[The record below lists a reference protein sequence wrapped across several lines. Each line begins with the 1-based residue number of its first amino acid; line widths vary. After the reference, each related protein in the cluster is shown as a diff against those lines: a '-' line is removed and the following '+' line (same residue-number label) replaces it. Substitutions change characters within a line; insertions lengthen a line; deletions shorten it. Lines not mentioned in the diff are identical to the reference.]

1 MRLNLPTTGCE
12 YAFPKGQT
20 LVSTTDTQGRITHCN
35 AAFVAV
41 SGYRRDELVGQPHNM
56 IRHPDM
62 PEEAFRDMW
71 ATIASGRPWSA
82 PVKNRRKD
90 GDHYWVMANATPLLQ
105 DGRPVGYMSVRTEAT
120 RAQIAAA
127 EQLYATMREE
137 KQAGRRVHR
146 LSAGR
151 VLRHTLVGRAAH
163 GLATLGLSA
172 RLALVL
178 LSLLLASLVAGGLL
192 PGAAGWALQLALFG
206 AAWWYLARRL
216 VQPIAG
222 LTQVANR
229 VAAGDLTAM
238 VRRSRNDELGDLEQA
253 LGQLSFN
260 LFAIVRDA
268 RDESDAMRLGAQEI
282 AQGNL
287 DLSARTE
294 SQASSL
300 EQTAAAMEQITG
312 TVRQSAD
319 AARQATALAGQAN
332 AAATRSREAVD
343 SVGQT
348 MRDIEGDSTR
358 IGEITQV
365 IDSIAFQTN
374 ILALNAA
381 VEAARAG
388 EQGRGFAVV
397 AGEVRA
403 LAQRSA
409 GAAREIKGLIDQS
422 AQRVAQGQQR
432 TQAARATMAEVV
444 EGVRRVSAIVGEI
457 SHASQEQLAGISE
470 VNTAVG
476 QLDTITQD
484 NAALVEEVAAAAQ
497 GLVRTAGAVTDAVQV
512 FRLEAGGANPGTCAG
527 GSAGARPAACPA
539 GAAATRAQ
547 TGQVLTAM

>member
-1 MRLNLPTTGCE
+1 MRLNLPITGQE
-12 YAFPKGQT
+12 YAVPKGQT
-20 LVSTTDTQGRITHCN
+20 LVSTTDTKGNITHCN

-41 SGYRRDELVGQPHNM
+41 SGYTRDELLGQPHNM

-71 ATIASGRPWSA
+71 ATISSGRPWSA

-127 EQLYATMREE
+127 EQLYATMRQE
-137 KQAGRRVHR
+137 KQAGRRVHG
-146 LSAGR
+146 LSSGRVVRHTLAGR
-151 VLRHTLVGRAAH
+151 VAH

-172 RLALVL
+172 RLGLALL
-178 LSLLLASLVAGGLL
+178 ALLLASLAAGALL
-192 PGAAGWALQLALFG
+192 PASAGWALPLLQLALFG
-206 AAWWYLARRL
+206 AAWWYLARLL
-216 VQPIAG
+216 VHPIAG
-222 LTQVANR
+222 LTLAANR
-229 VAAGDLTAM
+229 VAAGDLTTT
-238 VRRSRNDELGDLEQA
+238 VRRGRSDELGDLEQA

-260 LFAIVRDA
+260 LCAIVRDA
-268 RDESDAMRLGAQEI
+268 RDESESMRLGAQEI

-294 SQASSL
+294 SQAASL
-300 EQTAAAMEQITG
+300 EQTAASMDQITG
-312 TVRQSAD
+312 TVRQSNE
-319 AARQATALAGQAN
+319 AARQATTLAGQAN

-348 MRDIEGDSTR
+348 MRDIQGDSNR

-397 AGEVRA
+397 ASEVRS
-403 LAQRSA
+403 LAGRSA
-409 GAAREIKGLIDQS
+409 DAAKEIKQLIDQS
-422 AQRVAQGQQR
+422 AHRVEQGQQR
-432 TQAARATMAEVV
+432 TQAAQATMVEVV
-444 EGVRRVSAIVGEI
+444 EGVQRVSAVVGEI

-476 QLDTITQD
+476 QLDTITQE
-484 NAALVEEVAAAAQ
+484 NAALVEQVAAAAQ
-497 GLVRTAGAVTDAVQV
+497 GLTRTAVAVTDSVQV
-512 FRLEAGGANPGTCAG
+512 FRLEAEVPTAAPAAPTPAP
-527 GSAGARPAACPA
+527 ALRPAAQVVQPRGRA
-539 GAAATRAQ
+539 LTR
-547 TGQVLTAM
+547 V

>member
-1 MRLNLPTTGCE
+1 MRQNLPITGQE

-41 SGYRRDELVGQPHNM
+41 SGYTRDELVGQPHNL

-90 GDHYWVMANATPLLQ
+90 GAHYWVMANATPLLQ
-105 DGRPVGYMSVRTEAT
+105 EGRPVGYMSVRTEAT
-120 RAQIAAA
+120 RAQVEAA
-127 EQLYATMREE
+127 EQLYAAMRKE
-137 KQAGRRVHR
+137 KQEGRRLHG

-151 VLRHTLVGRAAH
+151 VRRHTLVGRVAH
-163 GLATLGLSA
+163 GLATLGLGA
-172 RLALVL
+172 RLALAL
-178 LSLLLASLVAGGLL
+178 LALLLASLAAGALL
-192 PGAAGWALQLALFG
+192 PPGAAGWALQVALFG
-206 AAWWYLARRL
+206 AAWWYLARLL

-222 LTQVANR
+222 LTLAANR
-229 VAAGDLTAM
+229 AAAGDLTGA
-238 VRRSRNDELGDLEQA
+238 VRRGRSDELGDLEQA

-260 LFAIVRDA
+260 LSAIVRDA
-268 RDESDAMRLGAQEI
+268 RDESESMRQGAQEI

-312 TVRQSAD
+312 TVRNSAD
-319 AARQATALAGQAN
+319 AARQATGLAGQAS
-332 AAATRSREAVD
+332 AAAARSREAVD

-397 AGEVRA
+397 ATEVRA

-409 GAAREIKGLIDQS
+409 GAAREIKQLIDQS
-422 AQRVAQGQQR
+422 ASRVQQGQQR
-432 TQAARATMAEVV
+432 TQAAQATMVEVV
-444 EGVRRVSAIVGEI
+444 DGVGRVSAIVGEI

-476 QLDTITQD
+476 QLDAITQD
-484 NAALVEEVAAAAQ
+484 NAALVEQVAAAAQ
-497 GLVRTAGAVTDAVQV
+497 GLARTAGAVTDAVQV
-512 FRLEAGGANPGTCAG
+512 FRLDAGLPSAQAVAPGQRR
-527 GSAGARPAACPA
+527 ARPAVPSR
-539 GAAATRAQ
+539 GRA
-547 TGQVLTAM
+547 LTAV

>member
-1 MRLNLPTTGCE
+1 MRLNLPTTGQE
-12 YAFPKGQT
+12 YAVPKGQT

-41 SGYRRDELVGQPHNM
+41 SGYTRDELVGQPHNM

-82 PVKNRRKD
+82 PVKNRRKN
-90 GDHYWVMANATPLLQ
+90 GDHYWVMANATPLMQ
-105 DGRPVGYMSVRTEAT
+105 DGRPVGYMSVRTDAT

-127 EQLYATMREE
+127 EQLYTTMREE
-137 KQAGRRVHR
+137 KQAGRRVHGLR
-146 LSAGR
+146 SGRVVRHTLAGR
-151 VLRHTLVGRAAH
+151 VAH

-178 LSLLLASLVAGGLL
+178 VWLLLGSLAAGALL
-192 PGAAGWALQLALFG
+192 PTGTPGWALPLAQMALFG
-206 AAWWYLARRL
+206 AAWWYLARLL
-216 VQPIAG
+216 VRPIAG
-222 LTQVANR
+222 LTLAANR
-229 VAAGDLTAM
+229 VAAGDLTTT
-238 VRRSRNDELGDLEQA
+238 VRRGRNDELGDLEQA

-260 LFAIVRDA
+260 LCAIVRDA
-268 RDESDAMRLGAQEI
+268 RDESESMRLGAQEI

-294 SQASSL
+294 SQAASL
-300 EQTAAAMEQITG
+300 EQTAASMEQITG

-319 AARQATALAGQAN
+319 AARQATALAGQAD
-332 AAATRSREAVD
+332 AAAARSREAVD

-348 MRDIEGDSTR
+348 MRDIQGDSER

-397 AGEVRA
+397 ASEVRS
-403 LAQRSA
+403 LAGRSA
-409 GAAREIKGLIDQS
+409 DAAKEIKQLIDQS
-422 AQRVAQGQQR
+422 AHRVEQGQQR
-432 TQAARATMAEVV
+432 TQAAQAIMVEVV
-444 EGVRRVSAIVGEI
+444 EGVRRVSAVVGEI

-476 QLDTITQD
+476 QLDTITQE
-484 NAALVEEVAAAAQ
+484 NAALVEQVAAAAQ
-497 GLVRTAGAVTDAVQV
+497 GLTRTAGAVTDSVQV
-512 FRLEAGGANPGTCAG
+512 FRLEAGVLPSARAAVPGQR
-527 GSAGARPAACPA
+527 SARPVVQPR
-539 GAAATRAQ
+539 GR
-547 TGQVLTAM
+547 GLRVV

>member
-1 MRLNLPTTGCE
+1 MRLNLPTTGQE
-12 YAFPKGQT
+12 YAVPKGQT
-20 LVSTTDTQGRITHCN
+20 LVSATDTQGRITHCN

-41 SGYRRDELVGQPHNM
+41 SGYTRDELVGQPHNM

-82 PVKNRRKD
+82 PVKNRRKN
-90 GDHYWVMANATPLLQ
+90 GDHYWVMANATPLMQ

-137 KQAGRRVHR
+137 KQAGRRVHGLR
-146 LSAGR
+146 SGRVVRHTLAGR
-151 VLRHTLVGRAAH
+151 VAH

-172 RLALVL
+172 RLALA
-178 LSLLLASLVAGGLL
+178 LLALLAASLATGMLL
-192 PGAAGWALQLALFG
+192 PGAAGWAVLLALFG
-206 AAWWYLARRL
+206 TAWWYLARLL
-216 VQPIAG
+216 VGPIAA
-222 LTQVANR
+222 LTLAANR
-229 VAAGDLTAM
+229 VAAGDLTTTM
-238 VRRSRNDELGDLEQA
+238 RRGRNDELGDLEQA

-260 LFAIVRDA
+260 LCAIVRDA
-268 RDESDAMRLGAQEI
+268 RDESESMRLGAQEI

-294 SQASSL
+294 SQAASL
-300 EQTAAAMEQITG
+300 EQTAASMEQITG

-319 AARQATALAGQAN
+319 AARQATALAGQAD
-332 AAATRSREAVD
+332 AAAARSREAVD

-348 MRDIEGDSTR
+348 MRDIQGDSER

-397 AGEVRA
+397 ASEVRS
-403 LAQRSA
+403 LAGRSA
-409 GAAREIKGLIDQS
+409 AAAREIKQLIDQS
-422 AQRVAQGQQR
+422 AHRVEQGQQR
-432 TQAARATMAEVV
+432 TQAAQATMVEVV
-444 EGVRRVSAIVGEI
+444 EGVQRVSAVVGEI
-457 SHASQEQLAGISE
+457 SHASQEQLTGISE

-476 QLDTITQD
+476 QLDTITQE
-484 NAALVEEVAAAAQ
+484 NAALVEQVAAAAQ
-497 GLVRTAGAVTDAVQV
+497 GLTRTAGAVTDSVQV
-512 FRLEAGGANPGTCAG
+512 FRLEAGLPSAARAAVLAPGQRRAVTV
-527 GSAGARPAACPA
+527 AAQPR
-539 GAAATRAQ
+539 GK
-547 TGQVLTAM
+547 GLTTA